1 MSITLRI
8 GLLFAALIT
17 VIWILRKIYKCKVK
31 LGDAIFWVCLSAIL
45 AVFGIAPKVAY
56 VLADILGIQAP
67 VNFIFLFMLALLIE
81 KLFTLSIK
89 VSQLEDKITV
99 LSAEL
104 ALRSHDIETR
114 VEDIEKGQ
122 VNEKSIINIDNL

>member
-1 MSITLRI
+1 MSGILRI
-8 GLLFAALIT
+8 VLLLGALIT

-31 LGDAIFWVCLSAIL
+31 LGDAIFWFCMAFLLGVLG
-45 AVFGIAPKVAY
+45 VVPEIAYYFAG
-56 VLADILGIQAP
+56 LLGIQAP
-67 VNFIFLFMLALLIE
+67 VNFIFLFILALVIE

-104 ALRSHDIETR
+104 ALRSRDLEQR
-114 VEDIEKGQ
+114 VGK
-122 VNEKSIINIDNL
+122 KSDE